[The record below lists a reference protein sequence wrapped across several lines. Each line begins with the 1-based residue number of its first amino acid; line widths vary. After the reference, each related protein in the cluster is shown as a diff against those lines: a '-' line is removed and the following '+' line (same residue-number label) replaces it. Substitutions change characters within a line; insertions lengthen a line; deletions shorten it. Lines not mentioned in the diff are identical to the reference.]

1 MKKLIF
7 ILVFYFPLTHTFAQ
21 READAMYFGGCF
33 GGGVCTCN
41 AIQQGNIFYFNEDS
55 VVNITD
61 PACLPL
67 KTFAGKASFSDRNTG
82 EFLFAS
88 NGWRL
93 INGEGTILTHKLYL
107 DNMVNPNTS
116 DTTNVNNIS
125 GPLFLPF
132 PGDTTKAYLFY
143 GQLFQP
149 FTLNGYF
156 LTADKYFTY
165 ALLDIPSKTLISKNN
180 IILSD
185 TSASGD
191 IQACRHANGRD
202 WWIIKT
208 HLYEDQFYIGLLT
221 PNGINMNL
229 ISISN
234 LPHRIRANT
243 FSQFN
248 IQGTKFI
255 HYTANPHRLI
265 HEYNFDRC
273 NGTLTNLVIH
283 DISDSIASNDITG
296 NISIS
301 PNGSKFYI
309 KRSTSQSNN
318 IIGGF
323 FQVDLATD
331 SMKLISRLAK
341 CPQMTPNGKNIIF
354 SDDSLLSNNQWLT
367 RVSEIENP
375 DAAFNDLIIHL
386 YKYNPTNALLAVAP
400 STFAYMRLGAD
411 SLSICD
417 SLSVITKRTKVN
429 EPSGL
434 VVFPNPA
441 YHQLNLT
448 FEKSITGY
456 IIITDA
462 LGKVVYSYAIN
473 NPIIE
478 LPIDIANFTDGIYY
492 LSYRNKE
499 VSIYKK
505 FIKQ

>member
-1 MKKLIF
+1 MKKIVLVLIYLF
-7 ILVFYFPLTHTFAQ
+7 VNINAFAQ
-21 READAMYFGGCF
+21 READAMYFGGCT
-33 GGGVCTCN
+33 GGEICTCGTP
-41 AIQQGNIFYFNEDS
+41 QQGSIYYFNQDS
-55 VVNITD
+55 LVLITD

-67 KTFAGKASFSDRNTG
+67 TTFAGKASFADRNTG
-82 EFLFAS
+82 ELIFTS

-93 INGEGTILTHKLYL
+93 INGNGTILTHKLYM

-116 DTTNVNNIS
+116 DTTNVNNSS

-132 PGDTTKAYLFY
+132 PGDSTKAYLFY

-229 ISISN
+229 ISISD

-255 HYTANPHRLI
+255 HYTANPHRQI
-265 HEYNFDRC
+265 HEYNFGRC

-301 PNGSKFYI
+301 PDGSKFYI
-309 KRSTSQSNN
+309 KRNASPSNG
-318 IIGGF
+318 IAQGLFHI
-323 FQVDLATD
+323 DMATD
-331 SMKLISRLAK
+331 SMKLIALYGG
-341 CPQMTPNGKNIIF
+341 CPQMMPNGNK
-354 SDDSLLSNNQWLT
+354 LLFREAFLDSNNVYQL
-367 RVSEIENP
+367 RISEISNP
-375 DAAFNDLIIHL
+375 NASFSNLNIHHFR
-386 YKYNPTNALLAVAP
+386 YNPPNATLGVAP

-417 SLSVITKRTKVN
+417 SLSVITKRTKAK
-429 EPSGL
+429 EL
-434 VVFPNPA
+434 DELLVFPNPA
-441 YHQLNLT
+441 TNQLNLV
-448 FEKSITGY
+448 FDKNSTGT
-456 IIITDA
+456 IIINDA
-462 LGKVVYSYAIN
+462 LGKEVYSYLIN
-473 NPIIE
+473 NPNLE
-478 LPIDIANFTDGIYY
+478 LQIDISNFTNGIYY
-492 LSYRNKE
+492 LSYRSKD
-499 VSIYKK
+499 VSIHKK
-505 FIKQ
+505 FVKN